1 MRFSMASGVS
11 REVTS
16 SFLSAILQYHRH
28 TSLCQSIIRYVCNN
42 NYNCNFSLDTSYL
55 SHSHS
60 YARKK
65 SRHIIKMVRL
75 EQLSVSL
82 AKNGYRARQRQEDNR
97 VTSKVNKRVQ
107 DSQKLTKLK
116 NLRRMAHR
124 NGFRTTYVKNGIR
137 TPLSYEQL
145 QKISQG
151 HMNRVLNQARRR
163 ATFRAYLLGL
173 FSIFEELCCLES
185 PSQIHMN

>member
-1 MRFSMASGVS
+1 MRV
-11 REVTS
+11 
-16 SFLSAILQYHRH
+16 I
-28 TSLCQSIIRYVCNN
+28 SLCQSIIRYVCNI

-82 AKNGYRARQRQEDNR
+82 AKNGYRTRQRQEDNR
-97 VTSKVNKRVQ
+97 VTSKVNKRIQ

-151 HMNRVLNQARRR
+151 HVNRMMNQMRRR
-163 ATFRAYLLGL
+163 ATFRA
-173 FSIFEELCCLES
+173 
-185 PSQIHMN
+185 